1 MIGRLGALILHATQI
16 PRLLDAVRRR
26 APVASD
32 AGEAGNGNVTLGI
45 GSLVVIQHGLT
56 GETSVIGK

>member
-16 PRLLDAVRRR
+16 PRLLDAVRRC

-32 AGEAGNGNVTLGI
+32 AGEAGNRNVTLGI
-45 GSLVVIQHGLT
+45 GSLVVI
-56 GETSVIGK
+56 SMA